1 MGTCPEWI
9 VRRHL
14 SLHRGAGVYPA
25 NRHPYQCRSVFS
37 PTKTNPTPP
46 CRPKGT
52 TYKTKPN
59 PANVGRGFRPT
70 NPTPPCRPKGT
81 TYKTKPTPA
90 NVSCGFSPTTNHPH
104 KISIPPY

>member
-52 TYKTKPN
+52 TYKNKPH
-59 PANVGRGFRPT
+59 PTNVGRALARQQTIPKKFQYPLTKIT
-70 NPTPPCRPKGT
+70 NLAIMRHGLL
-81 TYKTKPTPA
+81 
-90 NVSCGFSPTTNHPH
+90 G
-104 KISIPPY
+104 ISQQ